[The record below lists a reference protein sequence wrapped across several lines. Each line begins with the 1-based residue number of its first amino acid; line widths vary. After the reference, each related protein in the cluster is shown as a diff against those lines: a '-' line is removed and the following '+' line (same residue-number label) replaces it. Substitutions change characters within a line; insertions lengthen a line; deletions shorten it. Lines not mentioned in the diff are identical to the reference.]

1 MIIQNGYIESVTL
14 LNGGLDAATGH
25 PTAGTK
31 EYGELIPCQ
40 FYASHYNAQAKSNGE
55 PFTSAAWTILI
66 ESLWDFNAEIV
77 RLRDLR
83 GTVIGEYS
91 ILRKEPLDAVCQVR
105 ITV

>member
-14 LNGGLDAATGH
+14 SGGGLDATTGH

-40 FYASHYNAQAKSNGE
+40 FYAARYNAQAKSNGE
-55 PFTSAAWTILI
+55 PVTSATWTILI
-66 ESLWDFNAEIV
+66 ESLWDFDAEV
-77 RLRDLR
+77 LRLQDMNSQF
-83 GTVIGEYS
+83 IGEFS
-91 ILRKEPLDAVCQVR
+91 IIRKEPLDAVCQVR